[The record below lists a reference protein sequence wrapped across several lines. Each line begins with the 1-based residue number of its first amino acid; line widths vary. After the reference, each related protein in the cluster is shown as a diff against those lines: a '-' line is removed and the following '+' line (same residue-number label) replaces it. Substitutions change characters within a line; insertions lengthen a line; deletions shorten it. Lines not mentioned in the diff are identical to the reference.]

1 MLFSSFRG
9 IINGSLEQVQGQV
22 EDLIDLLPG
31 VEIKLNESN
40 NKNVREIHG

>member
-9 IINGSLEQVQGQV
+9 IINGSLEQVQGLV
-22 EDLIDLLPG
+22 DLLPG
-31 VEIKLNESN
+31 TETKLNKSV